1 MSTFL
6 RQMTDVRFQG
16 GRVRD
21 HGLWDCTVIVLL
33 LTYVLIA
40 SMAFTPR
47 TRQLLPAMWFLFLLR
62 MPGPM

>member
-16 GRVRD
+16 GHIRD
-21 HGLWDCTVIVLL
+21 HGVWDGIVIVLF

-47 TRQLLPAMWFLFLLR
+47 MRQLLQTMWFLFLLR
-62 MPGPM
+62 MQGPM